1 MEVRWLRKALRN
13 LEQLH
18 AYICED
24 DQDAATNTVLK
35 IQAAV
40 KQLAKFPYLGRTGRV
55 EGTRELVIS
64 KTPYFVVYRVKNN
77 QVHILRVLHNAR
89 KYPDR

>member
-24 DQDAATNTVLK
+24 DQDAATSTVVK

-40 KQLAKFPYLGRTGRV
+40 EQLAKFPYMGRTA
-55 EGTRELVIS
+55 LV
-64 KTPYFVVYRVKNN
+64 
-77 QVHILRVLHNAR
+77 
-89 KYPDR
+89 